1 MVKVCSWPGALVAV
15 GGVIDMSYALYCFVP
30 DPVRVRSPEARC
42 VIYVAVSVTR
52 PGFEAT
58 IVTEHCPRV
67 AVAVDVVHVPDVG
80 KPVVATPL
88 IAVICASSPDG

>member
-1 MVKVCSWPGALVAV
+1 
-15 GGVIDMSYALYCFVP
+15 
-30 DPVRVRSPEARC
+30 
-42 VIYVAVSVTR
+42 VTR